1 MKYYLLKNNS
11 TIFITYAYVSCVYYS
26 TRVGLINYNKG
37 YKNFLNFLTHKNLLK
52 VYKFYYPRKPGGT
65 MYSSIFPQVITF
77 FTTLA
82 WTKPGFYI
90 IFTISKVIIPDF
102 GAVYILKP
110 RFLFSYIFLV
120 LHFYVVEVLELNTI
134 DGTGLGILDGMEL
147 SEVKSGGYYIM
158 CGDILFSPIRSDD
171 WERLTKDK
179 TLSKRVPPFI
189 FRILYNY
196 YCLNI
201 HKINMSQSKKCYLL
215 LYNKGRHRWS
225 LSAKI

>member
-1 MKYYLLKNNS
+1 MNYYLLRNGIN
-11 TIFITYAYVSCVYYS
+11 IFITYAYVSCVYYS
-26 TRVGLINYNKG
+26 TRVGSTNYNKG

-52 VYKFYYPRKPGGT
+52 VHNCYYTIKPGGYQYYT
-65 MYSSIFPQVITF
+65 IFPQVIIF

-82 WTKPGFYI
+82 WTKPGFYV
-90 IFTISKVIIPDF
+90 IFTISKVIIPDL
-102 GAVYILKP
+102 GVVYILKP
-110 RFLFSYIFLV
+110 RFLFIFIFFV
-120 LHFYVVEVLELNTI
+120 LHFYVVKVLELNTV
-134 DGTGLGILDGMEL
+134 DGTGLSILDGMEL

-189 FRILYNY
+189 FRIFYNY
-196 YCLNI
+196 FCLNI
-201 HKINMSQSKKCYLL
+201 HNMTKSKSKNYYL

>member
-1 MKYYLLKNNS
+1 MP
-11 TIFITYAYVSCVYYS
+11 
-26 TRVGLINYNKG
+26 GL
-37 YKNFLNFLTHKNLLK
+37 F
-52 VYKFYYPRKPGGT
+52 
-65 MYSSIFPQVITF
+65 QF
-77 FTTLA
+77 FTFLYSKRKRFVYLIKCIQNRRSL
-82 WTKPGFYI
+82 WSPDIEWII

-110 RFLFSYIFLV
+110 RFLFTFIFLV
-120 LHFYVVEVLELNTI
+120 LHFYVVEVLELNPV
-134 DGTGLGILDGMEL
+134 DGTGLSILDGMEL

-196 YCLNI
+196 FCLNI
-201 HKINMSQSKKCYLL
+201 HKINMSQSKKCYRL